1 MSRHDI
7 IEYRNGKYIPWWRG
21 KSYGRHNTLEDAR
34 LALWNGPLL
43 QELTTRQRELWLQR
57 QLQRLAEEESTAAPI
72 AETQQHTFLEE

>member
-1 MSRHDI
+1 
-7 IEYRNGKYIPWWRG
+7 
-21 KSYGRHNTLEDAR
+21 LEDAR

-57 QLQRLAEEESTAAPI
+57 QLQRLAEEESTDAPI